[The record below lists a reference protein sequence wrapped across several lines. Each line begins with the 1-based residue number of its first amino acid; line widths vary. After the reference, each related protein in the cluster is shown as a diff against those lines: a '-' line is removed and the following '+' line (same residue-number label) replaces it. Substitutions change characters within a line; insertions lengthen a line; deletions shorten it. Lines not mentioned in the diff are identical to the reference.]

1 MSGEANKE
9 TRMTRRER
17 VKAAIAHRRTDR
29 VPYCIEFTPDGSQVL
44 APLLGGRTWEA
55 FVDNDVRR
63 VQPPWWQWHQLG
75 SDWSGPDIPRTRP
88 GVLGFGSYEELIGN
102 LERIREQGD
111 PYILATFY
119 GSHFEKAHFARGI
132 ENFLADMAADPAWA
146 RRFLAGIVDRN
157 MVMLEAILSLKE
169 IDGVLLGSDWGT
181 QADLMISPDM
191 WEDMIAPGE
200 QREYD
205 FIHAF
210 GKDVWVHSCGRIE
223 KIIPRLIEMGLDVL
237 NPVQPEVMDIA
248 MLKARFGDR
257 LTFWGGISTQ
267 RTLPYGTPEQV
278 KTETRS
284 VRRMMSQGGGYI
296 LGPAQQIQA
305 DVPVANILALLEV
318 AREDQD

>member
-1 MSGEANKE
+1 
-9 TRMTRRER
+9 MTRRQR
-17 VKAAIAHRRTDR
+17 VKAAIAHRRSDR
-29 VPYCIEFTPDGSQVL
+29 VPYCIEFTPDGSQAL
-44 APLLGGRTWEA
+44 APLLGGGTWED

-75 SDWSGPDIPRTRP
+75 SDWFGPDIPATRP
-88 GVLGFGSYEELIGN
+88 GVLGYGSYEQLVGELD
-102 LERIREQGD
+102 RIRQQCD

-132 ENFLADMAADPAWA
+132 ENFLADMAAEPAWA
-146 RRFLAGIVDRN
+146 GKFLAGIVDRN
-157 MVMLEAILSLKE
+157 MVMLEAILNLKE

-181 QADLMISPDM
+181 QADLMISPGM

-205 FIHAF
+205 LIHAF

-223 KIIPRLIEMGLDVL
+223 KIIPRLIEIGLDVL

-248 MLKARFGDR
+248 MLKARYGDR

-267 RTLPYGTPEQV
+267 RTLPYGTADQV
-278 KTETRS
+278 KAETRS

-296 LGPAQQIQA
+296 LGPAQQIQG
-305 DVPVANILALLEV
+305 DVPVANILAMLEA